1 MIAIDVPG
9 ANTTSPL
16 RITDHGEI
24 VGSYVVGTVPGRR
37 TLHGFIRRGD
47 KVLTLDNPA
56 VRLTTWSGVTDN
68 GVLVGSQILSTGM
81 MAIPLPR

>member
-1 MIAIDVPG
+1 
-9 ANTTSPL
+9 
-16 RITDHGEI
+16 
-24 VGSYVVGTVPGRR
+24 GSYVVGTVPGRR